1 MNKSSLYFL
10 VIIAALLALYYVVDP
25 SMAHFPIRCP
35 LHELTGI
42 QCPACGSQRAL
53 HAILHGE
60 WNEALRFN
68 AFFTIVAP
76 IALPITVAIVWGR
89 NCRLRA
95 IFCNRYFFGVFIAVY
110 LIWGV
115 LRIYFES

>member
-1 MNKSSLYFL
+1 MNKSSFCILM
-10 VIIAALLALYYVVDP
+10 IGAALLALYYFIDP

-35 LHELTGI
+35 LHEFTGI

-89 NCRLRA
+89 NRRLRSV
-95 IFCNRYFFGVFIAVY
+95 FCNRYFFGAFIAAY
-110 LIWGV
+110 IIWGV
-115 LRIYFES
+115 LRLYFEI

>member
-1 MNKSSLYFL
+1 M
-10 VIIAALLALYYVVDP
+10 IGAALLALYYFIDP

-68 AFFTIVAP
+68 AFFTIV
-76 IALPITVAIVWGR
+76 WGR
-89 NCRLRA
+89 NRRLRSV
-95 IFCNRYFFGVFIAVY
+95 FCNRYFFGALIAAYFV
-110 LIWGV
+110 WGV
-115 LRIYFES
+115 LRFISEFKIFN